1 MPPPYITLPLRSVE
15 FTHLWWSYDNAVCT
29 HVIYKQ
35 DGFPEPIRE
44 EMPWLV
50 RNEQGAHKL

>member
-1 MPPPYITLPLRSVE
+1 MDKIETIPTP
-15 FTHLWWSYDNAVCT
+15 
-29 HVIYKQ
+29 KQ

-50 RNEQGAHKL
+50 RNEPGG